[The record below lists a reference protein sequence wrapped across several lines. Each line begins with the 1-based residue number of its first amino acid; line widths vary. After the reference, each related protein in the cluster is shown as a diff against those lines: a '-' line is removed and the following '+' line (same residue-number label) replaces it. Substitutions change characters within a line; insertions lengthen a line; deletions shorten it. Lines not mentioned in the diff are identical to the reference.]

1 MILDLIPFSSP
12 SDGYTTQ
19 EEGSEPY
26 ETYFSGSWTHPPA
39 RLSRDSSGSTHS
51 VRSFSWPLPHVTP
64 PHLLDNLPTSD
75 LNTTGSLTR
84 NWDIL
89 SHISPGPS
97 MAIRELLDDAPTI
110 PPNDLLFNG
119 GTSLLPIYD
128 SNQTDSLLTPTSE
141 GTAIP
146 ADNPS
151 HPSSMDSRQY
161 LD

>member
-1 MILDLIPFSSP
+1 
-12 SDGYTTQ
+12 
-19 EEGSEPY
+19 
-26 ETYFSGSWTHPPA
+26 
-39 RLSRDSSGSTHS
+39 
-51 VRSFSWPLPHVTP
+51 
-64 PHLLDNLPTSD
+64 
-75 LNTTGSLTR
+75 
-84 NWDIL
+84 
-89 SHISPGPS
+89 

-161 LD
+161 LDYLHQQYLGHGSLARIPERVTQQSGPIVSPSDSVSSLPSEIFTSLEWIDDDAMASGGFASVHVGISNGSKVTYCASFYIS